1 MCGLAGGFLGLF
13 LGLDDDREG
22 VEYSD
27 GIDRTIEIDE

>member
-1 MCGLAGGFLGLF
+1 